1 MPVVLLHPKSFAGS
15 AWGRPRNFSTG
26 GASGSYPDFAIIA
39 EEVNESRGFCGAGYR
54 KSNPDLC
61 KNTKAPII
69 GGRSGPSSGRNPRR
83 GKRTGRGQRVY
94 SLKRKPAC
102 LSSGFAPLAL
112 HVLTRIST
120 FTSRGISPSGRRV
133 LAWSLRQYVPS
144 GRTLC
149 GSHRAQAGIHPAGSG
164 SDAGFRTRDPVWP

>member
-39 EEVNESRGFCGAGYR
+39 EEVRESRGFIGAGYR

-61 KNTKAPII
+61 KNTKTPII

-102 LSSGFAPLAL
+102 LSSGFAPTRAPCTDTYQ
-112 HVLTRIST
+112 HVHFSGNKPFRS
-120 FTSRGISPSGRRV
+120 SGACVVSSPVCSFGPN
-133 LAWSLRQYVPS
+133 SLRIASRTSWNPS
-144 GRTLC
+144 CRI
-149 GSHRAQAGIHPAGSG
+149 R
-164 SDAGFRTRDPVWP
+164 